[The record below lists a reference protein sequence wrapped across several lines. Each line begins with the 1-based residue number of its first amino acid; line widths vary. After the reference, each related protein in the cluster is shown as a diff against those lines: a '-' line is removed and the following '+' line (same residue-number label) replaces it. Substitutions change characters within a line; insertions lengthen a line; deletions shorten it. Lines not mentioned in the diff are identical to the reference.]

1 VRSLRVLIRGPNLAS
16 TSCMKNAKEIIKEWP
31 DDQRETTQV
40 MIDQYGE
47 PDEAT
52 SELLIWHNKGRWVE
66 IVAYKEGTQHD
77 FVFPHLDIIESV
89 TAYHVPVDKLSEIEA
104 FDGSVTVRRTQG
116 LISAR
121 CHDEMANLLAI
132 KLSHDII
139 QNKKTVEEA
148 RKAYVDIM
156 VDYRAKRPTPYMD
169 ALQFPEQ
176 KNTADAVVT
185 LITPEELQKRAGGVP
200 ARNGI

>member
-1 VRSLRVLIRGPNLAS
+1 
-16 TSCMKNAKEIIKEWP
+16 MNAKDTIKDWEK
-31 DDQRETTQV
+31 DQQDVAKV

-47 PDEAT
+47 PDET
-52 SELLIWHNKGRWVE
+52 TPSLLIWRNKGQWVE
-66 IVAYKEGTQHD
+66 IVASKKGTQHD
-77 FVFPHLDIIESV
+77 FPFPHLDIVESV
-89 TAYHVPVDKLSEIEA
+89 AAYRVPPGKFSELAA
-104 FDGSVTVRRTQG
+104 FDGSVTVKRTQG

-132 KLSHDII
+132 NLSHDII
-139 QNKKTVEEA
+139 RDKKTIEDA

-176 KNTADAVVT
+176 KGAGDPDVT
-185 LITPEELQKRAGGVP
+185 LITPEELKKRAGGVEP
-200 ARNGI
+200 RNGI

>member
-1 VRSLRVLIRGPNLAS
+1 
-16 TSCMKNAKEIIKEWP
+16 MKNAKEIIKDWP
-31 DDQRETTQV
+31 EDQRETTQV
-40 MIDQYGE
+40 MIGQYGE

-52 SELLIWHNKGRWVE
+52 SSLLIWRNKGQWVE
-66 IVAYKEGTQHD
+66 IVASKQGTQHD
-77 FVFPHLDIIESV
+77 FPFPHLDIVESV
-89 TAYHVPVDKLSEIEA
+89 AAYRVPPDKFSELAA

-132 KLSHDII
+132 NLSHDII
-139 QNKKTVEEA
+139 LGKKTVEDA

-156 VDYRAKRPTPYMD
+156 VDYRAKKPTPYMD

-176 KNTADAVVT
+176 KGTGDPDVT
-185 LITPEELQKRAGGVP
+185 LITPEELKKRAGNAEP
-200 ARNGI
+200 RNGI

>member
-1 VRSLRVLIRGPNLAS
+1 
-16 TSCMKNAKEIIKEWP
+16 MKNAKEIIKDWP

-52 SELLIWHNKGRWVE
+52 STLLIWRNKGRWVE
-66 IVAYKEGTQHD
+66 IVASKEGTQHD
-77 FVFPHLDIIESV
+77 FPFPHLDIVESV
-89 TAYHVPVDKLSEIEA
+89 TAYRVPTSKQSEIEA
-104 FDGSVTVRRTQG
+104 FDGSVMARRTQG

-132 KLSHDII
+132 NLSHDIV
-139 QNKKTVEEA
+139 QGKKTVEEA

-156 VDYRAKRPTPYMD
+156 VDYRAKKPTPYMD

-176 KNTADAVVT
+176 KNTADADVS
-185 LITPEELQKRAGGVP
+185 LITPEELEKRAGGAP
-200 ARNGI
+200 PRNGI

>member
-1 VRSLRVLIRGPNLAS
+1 MQSKGQKKVDY
-16 TSCMKNAKEIIKEWP
+16 MKNAKEIIQDWP
-31 DDQRETTQV
+31 DDERDTTQV

-47 PDEAT
+47 PDESTPT
-52 SELLIWHNKGRWVE
+52 SLIWRNKGQWVE
-66 IVAYKEGTQHD
+66 IIASKKGTQHD
-77 FVFPHLDIIESV
+77 FPFPHLDIVESI
-89 TAYHVPVDKLSEIEA
+89 TAYRVSPDKFSELAA

-132 KLSHDII
+132 NLSHEII
-139 QNKKTVEEA
+139 HDTKTVDEA

-156 VDYRAKRPTPYMD
+156 VDYRAKRPTPFMD

-176 KNTADAVVT
+176 KDTADADVT
-185 LITPEELQKRAGGVP
+185 LITPEELKNRAGGVA